1 MPTKRL
7 SMRQLR
13 TILRLR
19 LQAKLSLRQI
29 KDSLRLSLGAVQK
42 ICSKAEDLKLDW
54 LSIEQ
59 LDDQQLASQFYPAA
73 DTRSS
78 NSFQLPDWSEVYR
91 ELKGKGVTK
100 HLLWEEY
107 TQQFPN
113 RSYSYPQYCMLYQ
126 QWQKKQKRSMRQHHK
141 AGEKLFVDYAGQT
154 IPIVQ
159 QETGEIQFAQIF
171 VAVMGASNL
180 TYAEATWSQRLPD
193 WISSHVRTFEFMGG
207 VPALLI
213 PDNLKSSTTRACRYD
228 PDINMAYQQLAAH
241 YGTAIVPA
249 RPRKP
254 QDKAKAE
261 VGVQIIERWILARL
275 RHHTFFSLA
284 ELNQHIHFL
293 LEEVNNKPFKQLKGT
308 RQQWF
313 DSLDKPALLPLPKQ
327 AFEFTEI
334 KIVKVN
340 IDYHIQYDNHLY
352 SVPHHLVGEKLEL
365 HAKEF
370 LIEMYFHNR
379 CICQHARHYQP
390 GVTTVPK
397 HMPERH
403 EKHHKWSAGRLMNW
417 AKDIGDDVLV
427 WVKSQLKQ
435 KQHEEQAYRVCLG
448 LLNLS
453 RQYPNERLNTACR
466 IANQKSLYRLKQVKS
481 ILLSNQDKLQP
492 NLFEQET
499 VSPLPQS
506 HENIRG
512 PKSYH

>member
-1 MPTKRL
+1 
-7 SMRQLR
+7 MRQLR

-19 LQAKLSLRQI
+19 LQSKLSLRQI
-29 KDSLRLSLGAVQK
+29 KASLRLSLGAVQK
-42 ICSKAEDLKLDW
+42 ICSKAEVLKLDW
-54 LSIEQ
+54 PAIEQ
-59 LDDQQLASQFYPAA
+59 LDDQQLATQFYPAA
-73 DTRSS
+73 DTRVSS
-78 NSFQLPDWSEVYR
+78 SFQLPDWSEVYR
-91 ELKGKGVTK
+91 ELKRKCVTK

-113 RSYSYPQYCMLYQ
+113 RSYSYSQYCTLYQ
-126 QWQKKQKRSMRQHHK
+126 QWQKKQKRSMRQQHK

-154 IPIVQ
+154 VPVVQ
-159 QETGEIQFAQIF
+159 RKTGEIRFAQIF
-171 VAVMGASNL
+171 VAVMGASNF

-193 WISSHVRTFEFMGG
+193 WISSHVRTFEFIKG
-207 VPALLI
+207 VPVLLI

-275 RHHTFFSLA
+275 RHHTFFSLT

-293 LEEVNNKPFKQLKGT
+293 LEEVNNKPFKKLKGT

-334 KIVKVN
+334 KMVKVN
-340 IDYHIQYDNHLY
+340 MDYHIQYDDHLY

-370 LIEMYFHNR
+370 LIAMYFHNR
-379 CICQHARHYQP
+379 CICQHARQYQP
-390 GVTTVPK
+390 GMSTIPK

-403 EKHHKWSAGRLMNW
+403 EKHHKWSPERLMNW
-417 AKDIGDDVLV
+417 AKDIGDEVLL
-427 WVKSQLKQ
+427 WVKSQLQQ
-435 KQHEEQAYRVCLG
+435 KQHAEQAYRVCLG

-453 RQYPNERLNTACR
+453 RKYPNERLNKACR
-466 IANQKSLYRLKQVKS
+466 IANQKSLYRLKQVKA

-492 NLFEQET
+492 DLFEQE
-499 VSPLPQS
+499 SSSQLPQS

>member
-1 MPTKRL
+1 
-7 SMRQLR
+7 MRQLR

-29 KDSLRLSLGAVQK
+29 KTSLRLSLGAVQK
-42 ICSKAEDLKLDW
+42 ICSKAEALDLDW
-54 LSIEQ
+54 PAIEQ
-59 LDDQQLASQFYPAA
+59 LDDQQLASRFYPQA
-73 DTRSS
+73 DTRVSS
-78 NSFQLPDWSEVYR
+78 AFQLPDWSEVYR
-91 ELKGKGVTK
+91 ELKRKGMTRL
-100 HLLWEEY
+100 LLWEEY
-107 TQQFPN
+107 TQQYPN
-113 RSYSYPQYCMLYQ
+113 RCYSYPQYCMLYQ

-154 IPIVQ
+154 VPVVQ
-159 QETGEIQFAQIF
+159 QDTGEIQFARIF
-171 VAVMGASNL
+171 VAVLGASNY

-193 WISSHVRTFEFMGG
+193 WIGSHVRTFEFIKG
-207 VPALLI
+207 VPVLLI

-228 PDINMAYQQLAAH
+228 PDINMSYQQMAAH
-241 YGTAIVPA
+241 YGTAFVPA

-275 RHHTFFSLA
+275 RHQTFFSLT
-284 ELNQHIHFL
+284 ELNQQIHGL

-313 DSLDKPALLPLPKQ
+313 DLLDKP
-327 AFEFTEI
+327 E
-334 KIVKVN
+334 V
-340 IDYHIQYDNHLY
+340 
-352 SVPHHLVGEKLEL
+352 
-365 HAKEF
+365 HAKAF

-379 CICQHARHYQP
+379 CICQHARQYHS
-390 GVTTVPK
+390 GTTTVPA

-403 EKHHKWSAGRLMNW
+403 KKHHQWTPGRLMNW
-417 AKDIGDDVLV
+417 AKDIGDEVLIR
-427 WVKSQLKQ
+427 VKSQLKQ

-453 RQYPNERLNTACR
+453 RQYPNERLNKACQ
-466 IANQKSLYRLKQVKS
+466 IANHKNLNRLKHIKS

-492 NLFEQET
+492 DFFEQKEP
-499 VSPLPQS
+499 SSLPQS

>member
-275 RHHTFFSLA
+275 RHHTFFSLT

-313 DSLDKPALLPLPKQ
+313 ESLDKPALLPLPKQ

-481 ILLSNQDKLQP
+481 LLLSNQDKLQP